1 MINRPKAPRRIA
13 LAVLCSLGATSLASA
28 TDIKGEV
35 GSTIKTLTG
44 AVGDATI
51 ERVASFDHQVTG
63 VAVSETGR
71 IFVNFPRWSEDAPVS
86 LGELKDGH
94 VVPYP
99 DAEWNR
105 YRNAAPL
112 SPADHFV
119 CIQAMTAD
127 GKGNLWVI
135 DPAAPNTE
143 FIVPGGPKLV
153 KIDLQSN
160 KVVQTLH
167 FDTDVAP
174 QGSYLN
180 DLRFSPDGKW
190 AYITDSGATGAIVVV
205 DLTTGKGRR
214 VLVGD
219 VSTMPDKSVKVVVDK
234 IELRQ
239 PDGRGVQFA
248 ADSISIDP
256 KGEYLY
262 WQPLTGATLYRI
274 STAALQD
281 EGLSPEQLKGK
292 VEKVADSQPND
303 GLWTDKSGRLFFT
316 DIQHSAITTLDVSG
330 RTSTLVQDPRLR
342 WPDTF
347 AEGPNAVLYVTNSA
361 INDSP
366 RFNAKGWK
374 STSFNLWK
382 IVPKRADAIDANPAF
397 GAH

>member
-1 MINRPKAPRRIA
+1 MARSKLWPSIA
-13 LAVLCSLGATSLASA
+13 IGALLAGFAGPNAFA
-28 TDIKGEV
+28 ADIKGEV
-35 GSTIKTLTG
+35 SSTLKGFTG
-44 AVGDATI
+44 ETGNAKI
-51 ERVASFDHQVTG
+51 ERVANFDHQVTG

-71 IFVNFPRWSEDAPVS
+71 IFVNFPRWSEDVPVS
-86 LGELKDGH
+86 VGEVKDGK

-99 DAEWNR
+99 DEEWNS
-105 YRNAAPL
+105 YRNWVGKTPG
-112 SPADHFV
+112 DHFV
-119 CIQAMTAD
+119 CVQAMTAD

-153 KIDLQSN
+153 KIDLASN
-160 KVVQTLH
+160 KVVQTLA
-167 FDTDVAP
+167 FGTDVAP

-180 DLRFSPDGKW
+180 DVRFSPDGKW
-190 AYITDSGATGAIVVV
+190 AYITDSGAKGAIVVV

-214 VLVGD
+214 VLEGD
-219 VSTMPDKSVKVVVDK
+219 VSTMPDKTLKVVVDGV
-234 IELRQ
+234 ELRQ

-256 KGEYLY
+256 KGEFLY
-262 WQPLTGATLYRI
+262 WQPLTAATLYRI
-274 STAALQD
+274 PTAILQD
-281 EGLSPEQLKGK
+281 ASLTPEALKGK
-292 VEKVADSQPND
+292 VEKVTDSQPND

-316 DIQHSAITTLDVSG
+316 DIQHSAITTLEPDG
-330 RTSTLVQDPRLR
+330 KKTTLVQDPRLR

-347 AEGPNAVLYVTNSA
+347 GEGPNATLYVTNSA

-382 IVPKRADAIDANPAF
+382 IVPNNAGAVESNPAF
-397 GAH
+397 GK

>member
-1 MINRPKAPRRIA
+1 MTSSRLLVLTSAIA
-13 LAVLCSLGATSLASA
+13 LAVSLTSAQAS
-28 TDIKGEV
+28 DVKGEV
-35 GSTIKTLTG
+35 ASAMKKAEGHPGKATL
-44 AVGDATI
+44 
-51 ERVASFDHQVTG
+51 ERVANFDHQVTG
-63 VAVSETGR
+63 VAASEDGR
-71 IFVNFPRWSEDAPVS
+71 VFVNFPRWSEDAPISVAEIKN
-86 LGELKDGH
+86 GKP
-94 VVPYP
+94 VPYP
-99 DAEWNR
+99 DQEWNR

-119 CIQAMTAD
+119 CVQAMTAD

-153 KIDLQSN
+153 KIDLKTD
-160 KVVQTLH
+160 KVAQV
-167 FDTDVAP
+167 FGFGTDVAP

-180 DLRFSPDGKW
+180 DVRFSPDGKW
-190 AYITDSGATGAIVVV
+190 AYITDSGATGALVVV

-214 VLVGD
+214 LLEGD
-219 VSTMPDKSVKVVVDK
+219 VSTMPDKSVKVVVDGVTLK
-234 IELRQ
+234 Q

-262 WQPLTGATLYRI
+262 WQPLTGKVLYRI
-274 STAALQD
+274 ATTALQD
-281 EGLSPEQLKGK
+281 PNLSPDQLKAK
-292 VEKVADSQPND
+292 VEKAADSRPND
-303 GLWTDKSGRLFFT
+303 GLWTDASGRIFFT
-316 DIQHSAITTLDVSG
+316 DIGGSAITTRDTDG
-330 RTSTLVQDPRLR
+330 AATTLISDPRLR

-347 AEGPNAVLYVTNSA
+347 AEGPNATLYVTNSA

-382 IVPKRADAIDANPAF
+382 IVPREKNLVADNPAF
-397 GAH
+397 AK

>member
-1 MINRPKAPRRIA
+1 MIGIDMARRGA
-13 LAVLCSLGATSLASA
+13 LAALIATGSFVAQSQAS
-28 TDIKGEV
+28 DIKGQI
-35 GSTIKTLTG
+35 GSTLKRITGTTGSATL
-44 AVGDATI
+44 
-51 ERVASFDHQVTG
+51 ERVAKFDHQVTG

-71 IFVNFPRWSEDAPVS
+71 LFVNFPRWSEDAPVS
-86 LGELKDGH
+86 VGELKDGR

-99 DAEWNR
+99 DDEWNR

-112 SPADHFV
+112 SPGDHFV
-119 CIQAMTAD
+119 CVQAMTAD

-153 KIDLQSN
+153 KIDLASN
-160 KVVQTLH
+160 KVVQTIP
-167 FDTDVAP
+167 FGTDVAP
-174 QGSYLN
+174 QSSYLN
-180 DLRFSPDGKW
+180 DVRFSPDGKW
-190 AYITDSGATGAIVVV
+190 AYITDSGAEGALVAV
-205 DLTTGKGRR
+205 DLGSGKGHR
-214 VLVGD
+214 VLAGD
-219 VSTMPDKSVKVVVDK
+219 FSTMPDKSIKVTVDGVA
-234 IELRQ
+234 LRQ

-256 KGEYLY
+256 KGEFLY

-274 STAALQD
+274 PTATLQNVS
-281 EGLSPEQLKGK
+281 LSPEEVKSK
-292 VEKVADSQPND
+292 VEKAAENQPND

-316 DIQHSAITTLDVSG
+316 DIQHSAITTRDPDG
-330 RTSTLVQDPRLR
+330 KRTTLVQDPRLR

-347 AEGPNAVLYVTNSA
+347 AEGPGAALYVTNSA

-382 IVPKRADAIDANPAF
+382 IVPKTAGSIDVNPAF
-397 GAH
+397 GR